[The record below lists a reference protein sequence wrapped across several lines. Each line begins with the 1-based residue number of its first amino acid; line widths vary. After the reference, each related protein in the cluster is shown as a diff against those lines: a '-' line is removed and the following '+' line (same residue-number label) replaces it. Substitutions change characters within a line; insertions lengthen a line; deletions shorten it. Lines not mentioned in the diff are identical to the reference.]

1 MSWIEYGIWN
11 EILMCMETFVL
22 TLCTWFFM
30 SRTEQ
35 DQNEKKKYRWG
46 AAILYWM
53 GLAGITF
60 GFQDSRSVHLI
71 LLVYMVFMTMLAG
84 RLLYNRGRIYR
95 FYYFLFPVT
104 MVTIRIFVIYMV
116 FAYMSSRWGSMIFD
130 YTLANT
136 ASVIRQLTEI
146 LLTGAWVVVLN
157 RKKYENVKG
166 MQFAGLFL
174 APAVSM
180 FIIFSLIYTGDVFV
194 QLYGAF
200 LIILNILALVI
211 MNLYIWYLFSYQS
224 KNKKLRAELEIR
236 KKQSEMQYQYYE
248 KVEQRYQ
255 SSRKMVHDMRNHLQA
270 IEALQEQDAD
280 KGKEYVKD
288 MRRMLDRLGIV
299 NYTENR
305 MLNIILNDKA
315 EEAQKSGIGMEI
327 RIDEIRLE
335 HIRDMDM
342 TTIFANL
349 LDNALEAAEQVVGK
363 RMIQVQADTFHDF
376 TVVKIRNSMAC
387 GGAATGTQS
396 PQMEMGDAVENLEE
410 PDVQL
415 MSQED
420 ESQTKQGID
429 ALEQKE
435 KKGRKSHMG
444 IGLENVRHTLEKYG
458 GGMMTEALEGEFVVS
473 ITIPE

>member
-130 YTLANT
+130 YALTNT
-136 ASVIRQLTEI
+136 ALVIRQLTEI

-174 APAVSM
+174 APAVSV

-194 QLYGAF
+194 QMYGAF

-280 KGKEYVKD
+280 KGREYVKD
-288 MRRMLDRLGIV
+288 MHRMLESFGIV

-305 MLNIILNDKA
+305 MLNIVLNDKA

>member
-35 DQNEKKKYRWG
+35 DQSEKKKYRWG

-84 RLLYNRGRIYR
+84 RQLYNRGRMYR
-95 FYYFLFPVT
+95 FYYFLFPVS
-104 MVTIRIFVIYMV
+104 MVTVRIFVIYMV

-130 YTLANT
+130 YALTNT
-136 ASVIRQLTEI
+136 ALVIMQLTEI

-166 MQFAGLFL
+166 IQFAGLFL
-174 APAVSM
+174 APAVSV

-194 QLYGAF
+194 QMYGAF

-255 SSRKMVHDMRNHLQA
+255 SSRKLVHDMRNHLQA
-270 IEALQEQDAD
+270 IEALQEQDSA
-280 KGKEYVKD
+280 KGREYVKD
-288 MRRMLDRLGIV
+288 MHRMLDTLGIV

-315 EEAQKSGIGMEI
+315 EEAQKAGIGMEI
-327 RIDEIRLE
+327 RIGEIRLE

-349 LDNALEAAEQVVGK
+349 LDNALEAAEQAAGK
-363 RMIQVQADTFHDF
+363 PMIRVQADTFHDF
-376 TVVKIRNSMAC
+376 TVVKIRNSMPC
-387 GGAATGTQS
+387 GGAATGAQS
-396 PQMEMGDAVENLEE
+396 PQMEMGDTVEHLEE

-458 GGMMTEALEGEFVVS
+458 GGMMTEALEGEYVVS

>member
-35 DQNEKKKYRWG
+35 DQSEKKKYRWG

-60 GFQDSRSVHLI
+60 GFQDSRSIHLI

-84 RLLYNRGRIYR
+84 RRLYNRGRMYR
-95 FYYFLFPVT
+95 FYYFLFPVS
-104 MVTIRIFVIYMV
+104 MVTVRIFVIYMV

-130 YTLANT
+130 YALTNT
-136 ASVIRQLTEI
+136 AMVIMQLTEI

-174 APAVSM
+174 APAVSV

-236 KKQSEMQYQYYE
+236 KRQSEMQYQYYE

-255 SSRKMVHDMRNHLQA
+255 SSRKLVHDMRNHLQA
-270 IEALQEQDAD
+270 IESLQEQDSA
-280 KGKEYVKD
+280 KGREYVKD
-288 MRRMLDRLGIV
+288 MHRMLDTLGIV

-315 EEAQKSGIGMEI
+315 EEARKAGIGLEI
-327 RIDEIRLE
+327 RIGEICLE

-349 LDNALEAAEQVVGK
+349 LDNALEAAEQAAGK
-363 RMIQVQADTFHDF
+363 PMIQVQADTFHDF
-376 TVVKIRNSMAC
+376 TVVKIRNSMVC
-387 GGAATGTQS
+387 GGAVTGTES
-396 PQMEMGDAVENLEE
+396 PQMEMGDAVEHLEE
-410 PDVQL
+410 PDVQFMNL
-415 MSQED
+415 ED
-420 ESQTKQGID
+420 GSKPGLGTDLLQ
-429 ALEQKE
+429 QKE
-435 KKGRKSHMG
+435 KRGRKSHMG

-473 ITIPE
+473 ITIPV

>member
-1 MSWIEYGIWN
+1 MSWVESGIWN
-11 EILMCMETFVL
+11 EMLMGMETAVL
-22 TLCTWFFM
+22 TLCTWFFI

-35 DQNEKKKYRWG
+35 DRSEKRKKRWG
-46 AAILYWM
+46 AAVLYWM

-60 GFQDSRSVHLI
+60 GFQNNEFIHLL
-71 LLVYMVFMTMLAG
+71 LLVYMVFMTTLAG
-84 RLLYNRGRIYR
+84 RRLYNRGRMYR

-104 MVTIRIFVIYMV
+104 MVTVRIFVIYMV

-174 APAVSM
+174 APAVSV

-194 QLYGAF
+194 QMYGAF

-288 MRRMLDRLGIV
+288 MHRMLDSFGIV

-327 RIDEIRLE
+327 RIGEIRLE

-349 LDNALEAAEQVVGK
+349 LDNALEAAEQVEGK
-363 RMIQVQADTFHDF
+363 RMIRVQADTFRDF
-376 TVVKIRNSMAC
+376 TVVKIRNPMPC
-387 GGAATGTQS
+387 GSAATGT
-396 PQMEMGDAVENLEE
+396 
-410 PDVQL
+410 
-415 MSQED
+415 
-420 ESQTKQGID
+420 ESWP
-429 ALEQKE
+429 A

-444 IGLENVRHTLEKYG
+444 IGLENVRYTLETYG
-458 GGMMTEALEGEFVVS
+458 GGMMTEIQEGEFVVS

>member
-35 DQNEKKKYRWG
+35 DQSEKKKYRWG

-60 GFQDSRSVHLI
+60 GFQDSRSIHLI

-84 RLLYNRGRIYR
+84 RRLYNRGRMYR
-95 FYYFLFPVT
+95 FYYFLFPVS
-104 MVTIRIFVIYMV
+104 MVTVRIFVIYMV

-130 YTLANT
+130 YALTNT
-136 ASVIRQLTEI
+136 ALVIRQLTEI

-174 APAVSM
+174 APAVSVL
-180 FIIFSLIYTGDVFV
+180 IIFSLIYTGDVFV
-194 QLYGAF
+194 QMYGAF

-255 SSRKMVHDMRNHLQA
+255 SSRKLVHDMRNHLQA
-270 IEALQEQDAD
+270 IEALQEQDSA
-280 KGKEYVKD
+280 KGREYVKD
-288 MRRMLDRLGIV
+288 MHRMLDTLGIV

-315 EEAQKSGIGMEI
+315 EEAQKAGIGMEI
-327 RIDEIRLE
+327 RIGEIRLE

-349 LDNALEAAEQVVGK
+349 LDNALEAAEQAAGK
-363 RMIQVQADTFHDF
+363 PMIRVQADTFHDF
-376 TVVKIRNSMAC
+376 TVVKIRNSMPC
-387 GGAATGTQS
+387 GGAATGAQS
-396 PQMEMGDAVENLEE
+396 PQMEMGDTVEHLEE

-458 GGMMTEALEGEFVVS
+458 GGMMTEDLEGEFVVS

>member
-35 DQNEKKKYRWG
+35 DQSEKKKYRWG

-130 YTLANT
+130 YALTNT
-136 ASVIRQLTEI
+136 ALVIRQLTEI

-166 MQFAGLFL
+166 MQFTGLFL

-288 MRRMLDRLGIV
+288 MRRMLDSFGIV

-315 EEAQKSGIGMEI
+315 EEAQKNGIGMEI

-376 TVVKIRNSMAC
+376 TVVKIRNSMPC
-387 GGAATGTQS
+387 GSAAKGT
-396 PQMEMGDAVENLEE
+396 
-410 PDVQL
+410 
-415 MSQED
+415 
-420 ESQTKQGID
+420 ESSSV
-429 ALEQKE
+429 
-435 KKGRKSHMG
+435 KKDRKSHMG
-444 IGLENVRHTLEKYG
+444 IGLENVRDTLETYG
-458 GGMMTEALEGEFVVS
+458 GGMMTEIQEGEFVVS

>member
-35 DQNEKKKYRWG
+35 DQSEKKKYRWG

-130 YTLANT
+130 YTLANI

-166 MQFAGLFL
+166 MQFTGLFL

-288 MRRMLDRLGIV
+288 MRRMLDSFGIV

-315 EEAQKSGIGMEI
+315 EEAQKNGIGMEI

-376 TVVKIRNSMAC
+376 TVVKIRNSMPC
-387 GGAATGTQS
+387 GSAAKGT
-396 PQMEMGDAVENLEE
+396 
-410 PDVQL
+410 
-415 MSQED
+415 
-420 ESQTKQGID
+420 ESSSV
-429 ALEQKE
+429 
-435 KKGRKSHMG
+435 KKDRKSHMG
-444 IGLENVRHTLEKYG
+444 IGLENVRDTLETYG
-458 GGMMTEALEGEFVVS
+458 GGMMTEIQEGEFVVS